1 MIERSGVS
9 IKIEPN
15 HVIRGSVYSPEKMTL
30 SPAAHEFFEKSVKI
44 QTLSLEDLYGG
55 IINKSASSTINAINN
70 WWGDESGPFHPELN
84 PNGNDYCPV
93 SDNVEF
99 DPWIGKEN

>member
-1 MIERSGVS
+1 M
-9 IKIEPN
+9 
-15 HVIRGSVYSPEKMTL
+15 
-30 SPAAHEFFEKSVKI
+30 
-44 QTLSLEDLYGG
+44 YGG